1 MLRFMGSQRV
11 GHDWATELNWGTYI
25 CKIAWLI
32 QLFIWAH
39 CHLLFKR
46 RVDGFQW
53 SSININ
59 QNISPGYLA
68 LAKKKK
74 YNFFSD
80 IVPGFSD
87 HVLYMT
93 EVMHLNFGI
102 SWFPGSMEEE
112 AQTLDFQDPGLNPL
126 WLRYERKNLGK
137 LLTHSKSLFSYF
149 WWANSVMNI

>member
-1 MLRFMGSQRV
+1 MGSQRV
-11 GHDWATELNWGTYI
+11 GHDWATKLNWGTYI
-25 CKIAWLI
+25 CKIAWQI
-32 QLFIWAH
+32 QLFIWAP
-39 CHLLFKR
+39 CHLLCKR

-74 YNFFSD
+74 SIISFLTLFQDS
-80 IVPGFSD
+80 VMG
-87 HVLYMT
+87 HVLSMT

-137 LLTHSKSLFSYF
+137 LLTHSTSLFSYF